1 MAERERR
8 AAAACERDEGTVVE
22 GQHGRQNRGRGAG
35 DATAAP
41 SKENI
46 ILLGRL
52 CLLYCRPIYNPRSAP
67 PACVMQLH

>member
-52 CLLYCRPIYNPRSAP
+52 CLLY
-67 PACVMQLH
+67 